1 MKGDKIMTYKYKS
14 VLKSFQYSKEN
25 YKIISDFL
33 LSGDKENPDILLNVT
48 KVSKEFGKVPNEW
61 FRLSSTINFIKALVE
76 IKIKS
81 NDKKLRKVIK
91 KFIKDGDFRDTG
103 NSRITS
109 NDYFSGFIES
119 LEQKELIKLIK
130 LMGLLS
136 IKKGNAKGS
145 NDGKSLKGTWIH
157 RDLAIKYAEWLD
169 PKFSIWIS
177 QKIQEL
183 ISDGVAW
190 NEIRDATRIDYKPL
204 TQAIAKYI
212 IPQYPYMDKNIVYGR
227 IANFINLKVIGQKA
241 KEIREEK
248 GIEPSELTRDFFT
261 KEELNR
267 IEKLQIF
274 TEILISQF
282 EIYTFKELEER
293 INLYK
298 FKY

>member
-1 MKGDKIMTYKYKS
+1 M
-14 VLKSFQYSKEN
+14 
-25 YKIISDFL
+25 
-33 LSGDKENPDILLNVT
+33 
-48 KVSKEFGKVPNEW
+48 
-61 FRLSSTINFIKALVE
+61 
-76 IKIKS
+76 
-81 NDKKLRKVIK
+81 
-91 KFIKDGDFRDTG
+91 KFI
-103 NSRITS
+103 
-109 NDYFSGFIES
+109 
-119 LEQKELIKLIK
+119 
-130 LMGLLS
+130 GLVS
-136 IKKGNAKGS
+136 VKKGNAKGS

-157 RDLAIKYAEWLD
+157 KDLTIEYARWLD
-169 PKFSIWIS
+169 PEFSIWIS

-261 KEELNR
+261 KEELDR

-282 EIYTFKELEER
+282 EIYTFKELEEK

-298 FKY
+298 FKI

>member
-1 MKGDKIMTYKYKS
+1 MTYKYKS

-33 LSGDKENPDILLNVT
+33 LSGDRKNPNILLNVT
-48 KVSKEFGKVPNEW
+48 KVSKVFDKLPNRW
-61 FRLSSTINFIKALVE
+61 FRLPSTVRFAKTL
-76 IKIKS
+76 IKIKLKS
-81 NDKKLRKVIK
+81 NDEKLKKLIK
-91 KFIKDGDFRDTG
+91 KFIKDGDFRDARF
-103 NSRITS
+103 SRITS
-109 NDYFSGFIES
+109 DNYFSDFVES
-119 LEQKELIKLIK
+119 LEQKELVK
-130 LMGLLS
+130 LMKFIGLVS
-136 IKKGNAKGS
+136 VKKGNAKGS

-157 RDLAIKYAEWLD
+157 KDLTIEYARWLD
-169 PKFSIWIS
+169 PEFSIWVS

-248 GIEPSELTRDFFT
+248 GIEPNELTRDFFT
-261 KEELNR
+261 KEELDR

-298 FKY
+298 FKNI

>member
-1 MKGDKIMTYKYKS
+1 MTYKYKS

-33 LSGDKENPDILLNVT
+33 LSGDRKNPDILLNVT
-48 KVSKEFGKVPNEW
+48 KVSKIFGKRPVNW
-61 FRLSSTINFIKALVE
+61 FELISVQNYIKSLL
-76 IKIKS
+76 KIMLNS
-81 NDKKLRKVIK
+81 NDKKFMKTFK
-91 KFIKDGDFRDTG
+91 KFLKDEKLSEVRKSD
-103 NSRITS
+103 ITT
-109 NDYFSGFIES
+109 NNYF
-119 LEQKELIKLIK
+119 LALLDNLNQKKLLKLVKLI
-130 LMGLLS
+130 GLVS
-136 IKKGNAKGS
+136 VKKGNRKGS
-145 NDGKSLKGTWIH
+145 KNGKSLQGTWIH

-169 PKFSIWIS
+169 PEFSIWVS

-261 KEELNR
+261 KEELDR

-274 TEILISQF
+274 TEILIFQF
-282 EIYTFKELEER
+282 EIYTFR
-293 INLYK
+293 S
-298 FKY
+298 